1 MYADHADVARLAP
14 RFTLYG
20 GPDSRDRVWIITL
33 GVAARQHLT
42 VDAACNAV
50 WEIADFKWTPTRDF
64 LVSCIQDMVRNG
76 GLALVGETGGGDLLA
91 TTLKGRKTLRHL
103 LAAPLDGTGGMANQ
117 FAISLKLAFLDLLP
131 PADRPVLVDAL
142 ISVHERDLNRR
153 KADLRL
159 LWVGPHGREWL
170 DREGERLQRDLGRLR
185 KIRAALGCGRA
196 CPGCSCAPTRH

>member
-1 MYADHADVARLAP
+1 MAGLPWSARP
-14 RFTLYG
+14 
-20 GPDSRDRVWIITL
+20 
-33 GVAARQHLT
+33 AAAT
-42 VDAACNAV
+42 
-50 WEIADFKWTPTRDF
+50 F
-64 LVSCIQDMVRNG
+64 LPPPV
-76 GLALVGETGGGDLLA
+76 
-91 TTLKGRKTLRHL
+91 KGRKTLRHL